1 MRIASQR
8 CFKWR
13 LVHKGMML
21 FVSQTVSQDIVCESL
36 RFAKEFVDLNKS
48 QTASQVKM
56 CEVLR
61 FANMCFVLPVVLWGQ
76 YKRYKRKITAAKMT
90 MGQEH
95 GKEHLF
101 EHVDALL
108 VSGFGWDRISVC
120 VEIVFI

>member
-1 MRIASQR
+1 
-8 CFKWR
+8 
-13 LVHKGMML
+13 ML
-21 FVSQTVSQDIVCESL
+21 FVSQIASQDTVCESL

-48 QTASQVKM
+48 QIASQVKM

-61 FANMCFVLPVVLWGQ
+61 FANMRFFLLVVLWGQ
-76 YKRYKRKITAAKMT
+76 YKRYKRKITPAEMT

-108 VSGFGWDRISVC
+108 VSGFGWD
-120 VEIVFI
+120 

>member
-1 MRIASQR
+1 MRSSRLRKLKYAKFYASQI
-8 CFKWR
+8 K
-13 LVHKGMML
+13 
-21 FVSQTVSQDIVCESL
+21 I
-36 RFAKEFVDLNKS
+36 
-48 QTASQVKM
+48 

-61 FANMCFVLPVVLWGQ
+61 FANMRFFLPVVLWGL

-108 VSGFGWDRISVC
+108 VSGFGWD
-120 VEIVFI
+120 